1 MLFTV
6 IPLKR
11 DLAFLENKI
20 FIETSIATSTK
31 FIYLFYG
38 DTAFEYVRFEPENL
52 MMQTREGPMDIFI
65 PKKCGAD
72 VDDKENHKI

>member
-11 DLAFLENKI
+11 ELAYLDNKVY
-20 FIETSIATSTK
+20 IETSIASSTM

-38 DTAFEYVRFEPENL
+38 DNTFQYVRFEPENL
-52 MMQTREGPMDIFI
+52 MMQTREGTKDIFL
-65 PKKCGAD
+65 PEK
-72 VDDKENHKI
+72 